1 MARGFTAALPGLAGA
16 VLVLTGCDSGGPES
30 TGPGRITTLAV
41 RVEAP
46 WSTTLE
52 WVAPPRHAPLSRY
65 ELWIGSTPQF
75 EPPGTPIA
83 FPVTIAP
90 AAPGVLQKLSIG
102 DRRACRIDYFALVTY
117 DNAGN
122 PSDFSN
128 VVRAR
133 TPEITLFADREQTP
147 GPCMGV
153 TVDEAGVVYTTE
165 LLGAVTG
172 WNYADQTTRAFTVT
186 GAPPL
191 SSPRGVAA
199 RHGRVFVA
207 DRLTGRIVIFD
218 ADGVYRDAWNA
229 ANAPGGE
236 LRLPVD
242 VAVAGNGEVYVVD
255 ARDRVVVLGPQG
267 DFRREWGVPGIA
279 LGQFEAP
286 LAVEVDEQ
294 SRIYVLDAGNHRV
307 QVLDP
312 AGAFL
317 TGWGHYGSGESGF
330 LSPTGLAIGAGGEV
344 LVCDFDRNDVQRFTA
359 DGSYRG
365 KWGEP
370 GTARGQFSGPT
381 GIAID
386 VQGFVYVTESDAQR
400 LQCFGPQIGL
410 CGDVSRR
417 GRGASS
423 ESHPERQNQQH

>member
-1 MARGFTAALPGLAGA
+1 MARGFAAVLPGVVGA
-16 VLVLTGCDSGGPES
+16 VLALTGCDSGGPES
-30 TGPGRITTLAV
+30 TRPGRVTTLAV
-41 RVEAP
+41 RLEAP

-52 WVAPPRHAPLSRY
+52 WVAPPRNAPLVRY
-65 ELWIGSTPQF
+65 ELWIGTTPQF
-75 EPPGTPIA
+75 EPPGTPMA
-83 FPVTIAP
+83 FPVTLAP
-90 AAPGVLQKLSIG
+90 AAPGVVQSLSIG
-102 DRRACRIDYFALVTY
+102 DRRACRTDYFALVTY

-128 VVRAR
+128 IVHSR
-133 TPEITLFADREQTP
+133 TPDFTLFADREQIP
-147 GPCMGV
+147 GACMGV
-153 TVDEAGVVYTTE
+153 AVDEAGVVYATE

-172 WNYADQTTRAFTVT
+172 WNYADETTHHFTVT

-207 DRLTGRIVIFD
+207 DRLTGRIVVFD
-218 ADGVYRDAWNA
+218 AGGAYRDAWTA

-242 VAVAGNGEVYVVD
+242 VAIAADGEVYVVD

-267 DFRREWGVPGIA
+267 DFRREWGVSGMG
-279 LGQFEAP
+279 LGQFQAP

-294 SRIYVLDAGNHRV
+294 NRVYVLDSGNHRV

-317 TGWGHYGSGESGF
+317 TGWGHFGSGEGAF

-370 GTARGQFSGPT
+370 GTARSQFSGPT

-386 VQGFVYVTESDAQR
+386 VQGFVYVTESDGRR
-400 LQCFGPQIGL
+400 LQCFGPEPGL
-410 CGDVSRR
+410 CGDVSQR
-417 GRGASS
+417 GGGAPSG
-423 ESHPERQNQQH
+423 SHRERQNQQH